1 MDTTATAAFDF
12 HTSNKPLVVSERE
25 VQQSTGT
32 SCARVRRLAL
42 MSRALLACSCP
53 PVLQMFCGPAPVS
66 VRLLPAAC
74 TGPRLFF
81 PFFLHTHLQLLMYT
95 PHAACI
101 GAWALQKD
109 TSTSSSSSHPSLHQQ
124 GLRPP
129 PPPPSPSALDTVSIT
144 GAHMEEQQGRRSLPS
159 WCQKPSASSLTA
171 ALHHPARDCLCPRSP
186 PRSHAGSPAC

>member
-1 MDTTATAAFDF
+1 MDTTATAAFDL
-12 HTSNKPLVVSERE
+12 HTSNKPLVVNERE
-25 VQQSTGT
+25 VQQSTGSPCT
-32 SCARVRRLAL
+32 RVRRLAL

-66 VRLLPAAC
+66 TRLLPVAC
-74 TGPRLFF
+74 TGLHLFF
-81 PFFLHTHLQLLMYT
+81 PFFLHTHLQLLIYT
-95 PHAACI
+95 PHAACV
-101 GAWALQKD
+101 GARAFQKD
-109 TSTSSSSSHPSLHQQ
+109 TSSSSSHPSLHQQ

-129 PPPPSPSALDTVSIT
+129 PPPGPSALDTVSIT

-171 ALHHPARDCLCPRSP
+171 PPHHPTRDSLCPRSP